1 MQHKWVRDVLTLTS
15 LPIHTACQRR
25 WRCAGGSSS
34 DVLND
39 TSTSYL
45 ELDIAYV
52 SRIDHPGEILA
63 DYALSIVRKDRLSFV
78 VIATGLEMALKQNQ
92 ATYVY
97 RRQWPV
103 FITVPYFEITGQIEA
118 PANIDLRALMTTGV
132 ERFIPVYNAT
142 ASLIH
147 QSIDQVQRRIDS
159 DQQDLDR
166 SACASATNP
175 ASNRDSNARYN
186 EVGTSTVT
194 SSIQVRERPAR
205 WQRS

>member
-1 MQHKWVRDVLTLTS
+1 MSTQVSSRRLNADIFADSHRLSTQMALRGRVL
-15 LPIHTACQRR
+15 A
-25 WRCAGGSSS
+25 

-63 DYALSIVRKDRLSFV
+63 DYALSIVRKDRISFV
-78 VIATGLEMALKQNQ
+78 VIASGLEMALKQNQ

-103 FITVPYFEITGQIEA
+103 FITVPYFEITGQVEA

-142 ASLIH
+142 ASLSIN
-147 QSIDQVQRRIDS
+147 QSIKFSGELILINKTS
-159 DQQDLDR
+159 I
-166 SACASATNP
+166 
-175 ASNRDSNARYN
+175 
-186 EVGTSTVT
+186 EVLCIGDKTG
-194 SSIQVRERPAR
+194 E
-205 WQRS
+205 